1 MERAEVTVQKDDGD
15 LEVISK
21 MNPDLATIAERL
33 DDPLQTKALA
43 DFARGK
49 LSYAEMRS
57 LCG

>member
-1 MERAEVTVQKDDGD
+1 MERAEEKD

-21 MNPDLATIAERL
+21 MNPDLAKIAERL